1 MGGQCRAAGFAL
13 AGVMRSC
20 PLAALGGAIRLGYIG
35 CYASAPEP
43 LARLVSEQ
51 ACITR
56 EVKI

>member
-1 MGGQCRAAGFAL
+1 
-13 AGVMRSC
+13 MRSC
-20 PLAALGGAIRLGYIG
+20 PLAALGGAARLGYIG
-35 CYASAPEP
+35 CYASAPES